1 MILFWAIGGA
11 LAALAL
17 LLVLRPLLARRER
30 GGVSR
35 RAANIAIH
43 RDQLRELDADL
54 GAGKIAPADHERARS
69 ELESRLLE
77 DADAAQD
84 AAPRRGGRGVAV
96 LVGLAVPACALAI
109 YVLNGSPN
117 AVDSRAD
124 AHALSA
130 GQIEDMVGRLAAR
143 LRENPED
150 ADGWKML
157 GRSYAVLG
165 RFPEAVD
172 AYSKAA
178 VRAPRDAQLLAD
190 FADAL
195 AMARGQNLQGEP
207 EQLIRRALEIDPQ
220 NLKALA
226 LAGTVAFER
235 KDFKAAADTW
245 QRMLPLVPPDSEDAR
260 TVRENVEEAR
270 KLAGAGPVAK
280 HPGLRGTVRLS
291 PKLKGKFAPGDTVFI
306 YARAADGPAMPLAVL
321 RRSARELPVDFAL
334 DDSLAMAPGMA
345 ISAHPRVVISARVS
359 RSGNAKPE
367 PGDLQGASKPVANDA
382 KGVDVLIDTLV
393 H

>member
-17 LLVLRPLLARRER
+17 LLVLRPLLGRRER
-30 GGVSR
+30 GSVSR

-77 DADAAQD
+77 DADAAQG
-84 AAPRRGGRGVAV
+84 AAPRRGGRGAAI

-109 YVLNGSPN
+109 YLFIGSPR
-117 AVDSRAD
+117 AVDSSSD

-306 YARAADGPAMPLAVL
+306 YARAAEGPAMPLAVL

-382 KGVDVLIDTLV
+382 RSVDVLIDTLV
-393 H
+393 D

>member
-30 GGVSR
+30 GSVSR

-69 ELESRLLE
+69 ELESRMLE
-77 DADAAQD
+77 DADAAQH

-109 YVLNGSPN
+109 YVLIGSPN

-178 VRAPRDAQLLAD
+178 ARAPRDAQLLAD

-195 AMARGQNLQGEP
+195 AMARGQSLQGEP

-226 LAGTVAFER
+226 LAGTVAFDR
-235 KDFKAAADTW
+235 KDFTAAADTW

-260 TVRENVEEAR
+260 SVRGNVEEAR

-280 HPGLRGTVRLS
+280 HPGLRGTVRIS
-291 PKLKGKFAPGDTVFI
+291 PKFKEKFAPGDTVFI
-306 YARAADGPAMPLAVL
+306 YARAAEGPAMPLAVL

-367 PGDLQGASKPVANDA
+367 PGDLQGASKPVPNDA
-382 KGVDVLIDTLV
+382 NGVEVVIDAV
-393 H
+393 VR